1 MYIFP
6 AITIWFSSQEEQNFK
21 TFDIMLHDIF
31 PSFSITKI
39 IVLENTL
46 QQVTFT
52 FNF

>member
-6 AITIWFSSQEEQNFK
+6 AITIWFSRQEEQNFK

-39 IVLENTL
+39 IVLENTCCKL
-46 QQVTFT
+46 T